1 MDSSTAILISI
12 LFCDAIFI
20 VIAYT
25 INENNA
31 KYLLSGYNTM
41 SKDYKLMYIYL
52 LCNLN
57 DKENI
62 WKGVTIKQNQW
73 LFSNRTFALA
83 VGVSIQKV
91 RTFIEK
97 LVNVERIMVEVVQLE
112 SKGFNNS
119 QLLTWL
125 L

>member
-41 SKDYKLMYIYL
+41 SKEEQEKFDLKNYLIFFKNFFLNLGIYSFLIFLLFFFIFNEITATIIWIISVFIPMPYLIYKGY
-52 LCNLN
+52 
-57 DKENI
+57 KF
-62 WKGVTIKQNQW
+62 KK
-73 LFSNRTFALA
+73 
-83 VGVSIQKV
+83 
-91 RTFIEK
+91 
-97 LVNVERIMVEVVQLE
+97 
-112 SKGFNNS
+112 
-119 QLLTWL
+119 
-125 L
+125 